1 MNIHND
7 EKTSFSGVL
16 GRFGREDEERDTIW
30 SGDKLE
36 VTDIRGRNV
45 MVNEL
50 RDVYVQGIMWGVRL
64 VDWLVH

>member
-50 RDVYVQGIMWGVRL
+50 RDVYVQGIMWR
-64 VDWLVH
+64 